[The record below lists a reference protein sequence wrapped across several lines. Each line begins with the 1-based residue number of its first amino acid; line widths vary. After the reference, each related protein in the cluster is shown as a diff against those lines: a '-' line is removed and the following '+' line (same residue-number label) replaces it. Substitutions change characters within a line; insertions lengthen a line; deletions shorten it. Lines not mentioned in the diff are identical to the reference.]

1 MLTHG
6 IVANR
11 LALTGAIPAGDY
23 LQWCNLDGKIKVRKV
38 RNSFSPNSALMPAG
52 GLALKPPIQT
62 DKSDIMFSGSRHR

>member
-1 MLTHG
+1 MYKCLFTFDVTKAPLLLMLTHG

-38 RNSFSPNSALMPAG
+38 RNSFSPNSALLPAG
-52 GLALKPPIQT
+52 GLA
-62 DKSDIMFSGSRHR
+62 

>member
-38 RNSFSPNSALMPAG
+38 RNSFSPNSALLPAG
-52 GLALKPPIQT
+52 GLA
-62 DKSDIMFSGSRHR
+62 